1 MAASGAALAGC
12 AARGTRNDATLQPP
26 LDLPKVRVAPEREI
40 RTIVG
45 LRPFRPAGF
54 RVAAEKIGA
63 RLCVH
68 NYGHGG
74 AGITLSWGTAQRA
87 AEIVRESGCR
97 DVAVIGC
104 GAVGLATAR
113 LLQRMGKTVAIY
125 AKALPPF
132 PRRDGIVLGGTVVR
146 GDWSLQPDLE
156 AKQRIVAAHQR
167 LFRGP

>member
-1 MAASGAALAGC
+1 VRGEAFWKRYFKGRPRAGRPVFTFSGYAYREMEFDLAPAS
-12 AARGTRNDATLQPP
+12 
-26 LDLPKVRVAPEREI
+26 
-40 RTIVG
+40 
-45 LRPFRPAGF
+45 
-54 RVAAEKIGA
+54 
-63 RLCVH
+63 
-68 NYGHGG
+68 
-74 AGITLSWGTAQRA
+74 
-87 AEIVRESGCR
+87 
-97 DVAVIGC
+97 